1 MAKNNPSNRGGNR
14 GGNRSGS
21 RGSRSSNNNPE
32 GRNQYTSGLMG
43 MARERPA
50 AAAAAAAG
58 AVAAGVFLWSKR
70 AQISDQ
76 LNQLSEQIGEWKD
89 NMNSDRE
96 FETVGAEADFS
107 GASSG
112 RPSGEFAGSGD
123 TGGKGGGTP
132 RSSRGTGTTASGK
145 VGSGR
150 RGASSRS
157 GATSP
162 DSSGRTPA

>member
-112 RPSGEFAGSGD
+112 GTSGEFAGSGD
-123 TGGKGGGTP
+123 TGGKSGGTP
-132 RSSRGTGTTASGK
+132 RSSRKTSGTRTASP
-145 VGSGR
+145 R
-150 RGASSRS
+150 RNASRS
-157 GATSP
+157 SLNAGNSE
-162 DSSGRTPA
+162 TPTA